1 VRPQSSRARAV
12 VGLGVLSSAL
22 AVSGGPDA
30 TATAQQA
37 APAQGSP
44 AQASAST
51 QPAPTA
57 TTAGA
62 KREATLQIT
71 SKRLNVKAGSTAR
84 LSGRLRPAAAGRT
97 VTLERRGGSGWKTI
111 DKARTSSGGTFRL
124 SFRARNADTAK
135 VRVRFAGD
143 GATKPAR
150 RSAGRLNVFRPALA
164 SWYGPGL
171 YGNKLGCGGTLSAG
185 TIGVAHKSLPC
196 GTNIVLRKGA
206 RIVRAKVI
214 DRGPYVGAREFDLT
228 AATKQRL
235 GFGSTGTVL
244 VAH

>member
-1 VRPQSSRARAV
+1 MRPHSSRARAAL
-12 VGLGVLSSAL
+12 GLGVLSTAMAAA
-22 AVSGGPDA
+22 AVPA
-30 TATAQQA
+30 ATAQQA
-37 APAQGSP
+37 APAQGATTQP
-44 AQASAST
+44 APST
-51 QPAPTA
+51 QPAPA
-57 TTAGA
+57 ANAAAA
-62 KREATLQIT
+62 KRDVSIRI
-71 SKRLNVKAGSTAR
+71 SSRRLNVRAGRTAKVGGR
-84 LSGRLRPAAAGRT
+84 ISPASGGRT
-97 VTLERRGGSGWKTI
+97 VTLERRGGKGWKTI
-111 DKARTSSGGTFRL
+111 DKDRTSASGRFTLKFTSR
-124 SFRARNADTAK
+124 RADTAK

-143 GATKPAR
+143 
-150 RSAGRLNVFRPALA
+150 RSTNAETRGLGRLNIFRPALA

-185 TIGVAHKSLPC
+185 TVGVAHKSLPC
-196 GTNIVLRKGA
+196 GTRVVLRKGD

>member
-1 VRPQSSRARAV
+1 MRPSSSRARAAI
-12 VGLGVLSSAL
+12 GMGVLTTAIG
-22 AVSGGPDA
+22 AAGVA

-37 APAQGSP
+37 APAAGST
-44 AQASAST
+44 QAAPST

-57 TTAGA
+57 TTAAA
-62 KREATLQIT
+62 KRDSKIRIT
-71 SKRLNVKAGSTAR
+71 SRRLNVRAGRTAR
-84 LSGRLRPAAAGRT
+84 VSGRLLPAAAGRT
-97 VTLERRGGSGWKTI
+97 VTLERRGARGWKTI
-111 DKARTSSGGTFRL
+111 DKARTSSTGAFRL
-124 SFRARNADTAK
+124 SFKARTVDSSG
-135 VRVRFAGD
+135 VRVHFSGD
-143 GATKPAR
+143 RQSRAAS

-171 YGNKLGCGGTLSAG
+171 YGNKLGCGGTLTAG

-196 GTNIVLRKGA
+196 GTKLVLRNGNHIVNA
-206 RIVRAKVI
+206 RVI
-214 DRGPYVGAREFDLT
+214 DRGPYVGSREFDLT

>member
-1 VRPQSSRARAV
+1 MRPTTSRARAAI
-12 VGLGVLSSAL
+12 GLGVLTTAIG
-22 AVSGGPDA
+22 AAGVA

-37 APAQGSP
+37 APAAGST
-44 AQASAST
+44 QAAPST

-57 TTAGA
+57 TTAAA
-62 KREATLQIT
+62 KRDSTIKIT
-71 SKRLNVKAGSTAR
+71 SRRLNVRAGRTAR
-84 LSGRLRPAAAGRT
+84 VSGRLLPAAAGRT
-97 VTLERRGGSGWKTI
+97 VTLERRGARGWKTI
-111 DKARTSSGGTFRL
+111 DKARTSSAGAFRL
-124 SFRARNADTAK
+124 TFKARRVDTAA
-135 VRVRFAGD
+135 VRIRFSGD
-143 GATKPAR
+143 RQSKGAS

-196 GTNIVLRKGA
+196 GTKLILRKGN
-206 RIVRAKVI
+206 RLVRAKVI

-228 AATKQRL
+228 AATKHRL
-235 GFGSTGTVL
+235 GFGSTGTIL